1 MSNQQHK
8 ELFDNSPFMTA
19 WERTI
24 DGKRFTYVRAGNS
37 VGVIPIR
44 RITPGNDIEIT
55 LIQEPRLETPTP
67 MLKAVGGYLRGRP
80 QEEMAHH
87 LLLEE
92 AGIVCQKLHLLVPHM
107 EGFTVI
113 ELPIATY
120 LALNWRRVVAS
131 TIANLQ
137 FMTLDK
143 GVDLVLQQQIPD
155 QCTAD
160 AIMRIALLE
169 ARGRLPI

>member
-1 MSNQQHK
+1 MSDQGRK

-19 WERTI
+19 WEKVI
-24 DGKRFTYVRAGNS
+24 DGHRFTYVRAGNS

-44 RITPGNDIEIT
+44 RNTSINAIEIM
-55 LIQEPRLETPTP
+55 LIQEPRLETSTP
-67 MLKAVGGYLRGRP
+67 MLKAVGGYLHGRP

-92 AGIVCQKLHLLVPHM
+92 AGIACEKLHLLVPRM

-120 LALNWRRVVAS
+120 LALDWHRVTTDITAC
-131 TIANLQ
+131 IQ
-137 FMTLDK
+137 FMTLAE
-143 GVDLVLQQQIPD
+143 GVELVLAQRIPD

-160 AIMRIALLE
+160 AIMRLALLE
-169 ARGRLPI
+169 ARNRLPI